1 MTHLCLSFL
10 GSWKLTDADG
20 RPIPIRIRKEQAL
33 LTYLAVEKEQA
44 HSRETL
50 IGLLWPDLTEQMA
63 RNNLR
68 VTLSRLQRRIG
79 QQFSPLLITSRHEI
93 QFNLDRC
100 HRIDV
105 VDFQALIA
113 AGQANEGAKLKLFQ
127 QAVDLYQGDFL
138 AGFYLDNCQ
147 AFEEWVFI
155 ERERLRVQVINA
167 LQYLTDTY
175 EQLGQ
180 LETAYQYT
188 QRQIALDP
196 LSEATYRRLMR
207 LLARQ
212 GQRSAA
218 LAQFS
223 ACRHILN
230 EELGLEPEPETLA
243 LYEQIKNGHWAPVQ
257 AVPAE
262 GGPQASRPQAESEL
276 TNLKHNLPAQ
286 LTPFIG
292 REVELSLL
300 GQHLNGRRQTVDGRR
315 GEDSPVPYSPSTD
328 DRLPNRN
335 FDNYR
340 LLTLIG
346 PGGIGKTRLA
356 LQAAA
361 QQLNTFPD
369 GVYFI
374 PLAAV
379 QTADAVPG
387 AMAEALGMTFMASQK
402 SPQAQLIDMLRHKT
416 MLLVL
421 DNLEHLL
428 AVTDYLLELLEQAP
442 GLVLLITSRES
453 LNIQAEDLFH
463 LAGLPVPPPSELSQ
477 ATHYAA
483 VRLFLDRAHRLQ
495 KDFKLTEHNLP
506 DVVRICELVGGLPL
520 GIELAATWVND
531 FSCAEIVQGIE
542 RSLDFLTTTLRDL
555 SPSHR
560 SLRAT
565 FEHSWQRLSAEEQAV
580 LSQLAVFQGGF
591 SSQAAQI
598 ITGATPL
605 ILSQLRYKSLLRSAG
620 AGRYDLHELLRQ
632 FTLQKLALEPSSQT
646 NVYERHSHFYL
657 DFVGQHTEALQIHRP
672 YESAAEIQRDLDNI
686 RQAWQWAVAHVAVS
700 SLVHSAAGLG
710 YFYELSG
717 LYEEGVSTFE
727 KAVTQIRHGL
737 AGDSDVFSAEEGR
750 CGLVYFLAE
759 QARLLGL
766 QGKYHQALSITEQVI
781 KLAGMIGDRRS
792 EVRGYLL
799 RGQWLKGQG
808 DPGTAL
814 KWLHQALAQAQAE
827 QFQDLK
833 GEILLQMGNTWKMQ
847 GNHDD
852 GLCCL
857 EQALQIQA
865 SLGNRVQE
873 QRIRLYL
880 GVHAIEEGDYMTG
893 YTYLEQAAQ
902 LMDDTGDRFTE
913 ARIANALG
921 FLDATLG
928 NYQAALLNHERSR
941 QISREVGDVHQESHA
956 LHNLCVANYMLGNL
970 ATADANGQQALAI
983 AQQHQIVEAE
993 AYALNHRGYV
1003 LAALGRLAEAQAAFE
1018 QACAGWKAVGHQALA
1033 IEARSGLAHVVF
1045 QRGNLVQAQAVV
1057 DEILSFLAENTL
1069 EGTDEPFRVYL
1080 TCYKTLKANQ
1090 DPRAFSLLKTA
1101 YETLQEQAMKITDQA
1116 LRTSF
1121 LNDVA
1126 VNRELIKVWQE
1137 AEKLIGAEDSVRN

>member
-1 MTHLCLSFL
+1 MPHLCLSFL
-10 GSWKLTDADG
+10 GSWKLTNADG

-44 HSRETL
+44 HSREAL
-50 IGLLWPDLTEQMA
+50 IGLFWPDLAEQMA

-79 QQFSPLLITSRHEI
+79 QQVSPLLITSRHEI
-93 QFNLDRC
+93 QFNLDNC

-105 VDFQALIA
+105 ADFQALIA
-113 AGQANEGAKLKLFQ
+113 AGQTNEGAKLKLFQ
-127 QAVDLYQGDFL
+127 QAADLYQGDFL

-167 LQYLTDTY
+167 LQYLTDAY

-180 LETAYQYT
+180 LETAYQYA

-196 LSEATYRRLMR
+196 LSEMTYRCLMR

-257 AVPAE
+257 APPAE
-262 GGPQASRPQAESEL
+262 GGPQAGRPQAEPEL

-292 REVELSLL
+292 REVELSQL
-300 GQHLNGRRQTVDGRR
+300 GQHLSS
-315 GEDSPVPYSPSTD
+315 SPIRFTPKI
-328 DRLPNRN
+328 

-369 GVYFI
+369 GVYFV

-379 QTADAVPG
+379 QTADAVP
-387 AMAEALGMTFMASQK
+387 AAIAEALGMTFMANQK
-402 SPQAQLIDMLRHKT
+402 SPQVQLIDMVRHKT

-428 AVTDYLLELLEQAP
+428 PVTDYLLELLEQAP

-453 LNIQAEDLFH
+453 LNVQAEDLFY
-463 LAGLPVPPPSELSQ
+463 LTGLPVPPPSELSQ
-477 ATHYAA
+477 ATNYAA

-495 KDFKLTEHNLP
+495 KNFKLTEHNLP
-506 DVVRICELVGGLPL
+506 DVVRICELVEGLPL

-531 FSCAEIVQGIE
+531 YSCAEIARGIE

-580 LSQLAVFQGGF
+580 LSQLAIFQGGF
-591 SSQAAQI
+591 SGQAAQI

-605 ILSQLRYKSLLRSAG
+605 ILSQLRYKSLLHSAG

-632 FTLQKLALEPSSQT
+632 FTLQKLVVESPSQA
-646 NVYERHSHFYL
+646 NVYERHSRFYL
-657 DFVGQHTEALQIHRP
+657 DFVGQRTETLQIHRP
-672 YESAAEIQRDLDNI
+672 YEVAAEIQRDLDNI
-686 RQAWQWAVAHVAVS
+686 RQAWQWAVAHSAVS
-700 SLVHSAAGLG
+700 SVVHSAAALG
-710 YFYELSG
+710 HFYELSG
-717 LYEEGVSTFE
+717 LYEEGVCTFE
-727 KAVTQIRHGL
+727 KAITQLKHGL
-737 AGDSDVFSAEEGR
+737 AGDSDVFSPEEGR
-750 CGLVYFLAE
+750 RGLVYLLAE

-781 KLAGMIGDRRS
+781 KLAGMMGDRRS

-808 DPGTAL
+808 DTETSL
-814 KWLHQALAQAQAE
+814 KWLHQALARAQTE
-827 QFQDLK
+827 QFQDLM

-852 GLCCL
+852 GLRCL

-880 GVHAIEEGDYMTG
+880 GVHAIEEGDYMIG
-893 YTYLEQAAQ
+893 YAYLEQAAR

-941 QISREVGDVHQESHA
+941 QISREVGDAHQESHA

-983 AQQHQIVEAE
+983 AQQLQIVEAE
-993 AYALNHRGYV
+993 AFALNHWGYV

-1033 IEARSGLAHVVF
+1033 IEARSGLAHVAF
-1045 QRGNLVQAQAVV
+1045 QRGNLVQAQKVV
-1057 DEILSFLAENTL
+1057 DEILSFLAKNTL

-1090 DPRAFSLLKTA
+1090 DSRAFSLLKTA

-1116 LRTSF
+1116 LRISF

-1126 VNRELIKVWQE
+1126 VNRELIKAWQA
-1137 AEKLIGAEDSVRN
+1137 AEKLIGAEDTGRNCS